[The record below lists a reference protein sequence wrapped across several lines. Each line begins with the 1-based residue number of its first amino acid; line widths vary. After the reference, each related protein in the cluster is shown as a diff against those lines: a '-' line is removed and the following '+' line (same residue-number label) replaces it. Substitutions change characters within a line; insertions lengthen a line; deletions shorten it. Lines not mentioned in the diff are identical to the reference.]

1 VLNRI
6 KNVTNVVAQKL
17 QPTPDAPVDN
27 PHEQQ
32 TPYGGT
38 IDGVPVKTAPHLIVT
53 GPTGRG
59 KTQRCLSIGAIMW
72 QGPRIIVSSKAD
84 YFKLLVEHL
93 IHLRGPVYALDLA
106 GEIRDDSPWLDG
118 VEYTRVISDPAMLIT
133 NDDDAM
139 EMAYALMGAASIVAG
154 NGGGGG
160 DDAFWQN
167 LSGQV
172 LAALLLAGKASG
184 QGMVWTTRAIGR
196 IAGKAPKD
204 TETPSW
210 GAAIE
215 LLGDSSIHTE
225 ELETTMVMEEKLRD
239 SVIATMKAAVKAWNL
254 TTVSGRGSTRDTV
267 PFAPEMLVP
276 RSPEE
281 EPTLAILVGP
291 GPAAP
296 ACVAVIETVIKHW
309 RRGIEDGLPR
319 VLLSID
325 EFANTCPIPNISTY
339 LSEARGLGVAC
350 VLAVQSTEGQLEEK
364 YGQARAKSI
373 REVAPAVLVLEGDPS
388 SQILM
393 EKAAWW
399 DGEQDV
405 WRETIAANN
414 ERSRTAERAQVTS
427 AQSLLPQNDE
437 EGRLLLFGRKGHLVD
452 LPGLWEL

>member
-1 VLNRI
+1 MFDISKI
-6 KNVTNVVAQKL
+6 KNAVAQRL
-17 QPTPDAPVDN
+17 QPAQDAPAED

-32 TPYGGT
+32 TPYGGC

-59 KTQRCLSIGAIMW
+59 KTTRILVPGALMW
-72 QGPRIIVSSKAD
+72 VGPRVTVSSKAD
-84 YFKLLVEHL
+84 YFKWLVECG
-93 IHLRGPVYALDLA
+93 IHRRGPLYVLDLA
-106 GEIRDDSPWLDG
+106 GEIRDDASWLEG
-118 VEYTRVISDPAMLIT
+118 IEYTRVTSDPSMLIT
-133 NDDDAM
+133 GDDDAM
-139 EMAYALMGAASIVAG
+139 EMAYTLMASASIVAG

-184 QGMVWTTRAIGR
+184 QGITWTTRAIGR
-196 IAGKAPKD
+196 IQGKDAED
-204 TETPSW
+204 TATPSW
-210 GAAIE
+210 VAAMKI
-215 LLGDSSIHTE
+215 LRDSSIHTE
-225 ELETTMVMEEKLRD
+225 ELETTMAMEDKLRD
-239 SVIATMKAAVKAWNL
+239 SVIATMKAAVKAWNM
-254 TTVSGRGSTRDTV
+254 TTVSGRNDSRDTV
-267 PFAPEMLVP
+267 PFTPEMLVP

-281 EPTLAILVGP
+281 EPTLVILVGP

-296 ACVAVIETVIKHW
+296 AAVAAVETIIKYW

-373 REVAPAVLVLEGDPS
+373 REVSPAVLILEGDPS
-388 SQILM
+388 SQILT

-399 DGEQDV
+399 DGEHDV

-437 EGRLLLFGRKGHLVD
+437 EGRLLLFGRKGHMVE
-452 LPGLWEL
+452 LPGIWEL